1 MRAAPGLSISHPQ
14 ANEQINSRLR
24 GGSSNA
30 AAVPEFYRQAQASI
44 LRVSPAKSRVHDVK

>member
-30 AAVPEFYRQAQASI
+30 AAVPEFYRQAQASV
-44 LRVSPAKSRVHDVK
+44 RVSPAKSRVHDVK